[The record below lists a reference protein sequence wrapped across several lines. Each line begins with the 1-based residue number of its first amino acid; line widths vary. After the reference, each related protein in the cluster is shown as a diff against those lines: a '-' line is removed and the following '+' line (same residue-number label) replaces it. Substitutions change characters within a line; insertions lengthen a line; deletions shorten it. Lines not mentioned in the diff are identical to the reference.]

1 MTESNGGTCFYSVV
15 KSPIGELV
23 LTSDGEALTGLHM
36 PLRQGRPLAPPQAGW
51 KRDEKALREPREQ
64 LRQYFAGERRVFD
77 LPLRMAGTPFQRMVW
92 QGLLEIPFGATWS
105 YAELARHVGRPGSSR
120 AVGAAN
126 GRNPIGIVV
135 PCHRVIGSDGTLT
148 GYGGGVD
155 RKEFLLEHE
164 ASVLGGAA
172 SVRRVGAG
180 REARAS
186 GAFGAARPLT
196 PDLG

>member
-1 MTESNGGTCFYSVV
+1 MTESNGATCFYSVV
-15 KSPIGELV
+15 ASPIGELV

-36 PLRQGRPLAPPQAGW
+36 PLRHGKPVGAPAAGW
-51 KRDEKALREPREQ
+51 KRDEKALREVREQ
-64 LRQYFAGERRVFD
+64 LRQYFAGERCSFD

-105 YAELARHVGRPGSSR
+105 YAELARHVGRPGASR

-155 RKEFLLEHE
+155 RKEFLLELE
-164 ASVLGGAA
+164 ASVLGGDAIG
-172 SVRRVGAG
+172 RQVGAG
-180 REARAS
+180 REMRAT
-186 GAFGAARPLT
+186 GAFGVARPLT
-196 PDLG
+196 ERR